1 MRGRSMP
8 ISPARRLVMDFMRLS
23 QDIPLVSVQRRMHL
37 ERAVRARSQCAE
49 RPSWMAIFTKAYG
62 VVSEQFPEL
71 RRAYVKLPWPRF
83 YEYEKPVALLPLGI
97 GYRSEESIFT
107 IRIGD
112 PGKMRLADVDRKIV
126 AAKTNPVEKV
136 ADFRRLLLV
145 SRLPLPIR
153 YPLQWIALN
162 LGRQRGNYFG
172 TFLIGG
178 VSELGIESQHMLSP
192 ISNSLSYGVISPNG
206 DVSVRMYWDHRVMDG
221 AVVGRA
227 LAQLE
232 RTLNG
237 EIADEL
243 SASPARS
250 A

>member
-8 ISPARRLVMDFMRLS
+8 ISPARRLVIDFMRLS

-97 GYRSEESIFT
+97 DYRSEESIFT
-107 IRIGD
+107 IRIGN
-112 PGKMRLADVDRKIV
+112 PGKMRLADVDRTIV
-126 AAKTNPVEKV
+126 AAKTSPVEKV
-136 ADFRRLLLV
+136 AEFRRLLLV

-153 YPLQWIALN
+153 YPLQWVSIKSRRAAGQLFRHISDRRRFRTRN
-162 LGRQRGNYFG
+162 RKPAHAVAGLQQPILRRDLTKWRCQRPHVLGSSRDGWRGRRQGARP
-172 TFLIGG
+172 IGA
-178 VSELGIESQHMLSP
+178 
-192 ISNSLSYGVISPNG
+192 N
-206 DVSVRMYWDHRVMDG
+206 
-221 AVVGRA
+221 
-227 LAQLE
+227 AQ
-232 RTLNG
+232 R

-243 SASPARS
+243 RDATARS